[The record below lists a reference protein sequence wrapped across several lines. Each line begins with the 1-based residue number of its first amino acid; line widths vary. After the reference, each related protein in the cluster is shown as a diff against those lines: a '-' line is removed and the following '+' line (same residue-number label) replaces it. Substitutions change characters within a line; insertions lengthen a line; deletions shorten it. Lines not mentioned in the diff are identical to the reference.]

1 MLQHDQCPEM
11 CIVDCWFGVGKR
23 GGGGGRKAVKAPD
36 SALFQEGHH

>member
-23 GGGGGRKAVKAPD
+23 GGGGGGGEK
-36 SALFQEGHH
+36 L